1 MVSMN
6 AIPSI
11 NGKYTIFETYQ
22 QFTLGVTYDP
32 PPPRPPQPPISILG
46 QLNFKKIKKN
56 RYCSFLSF
64 PQYIV
69 PDAESSLD
77 TSLLKY
83 TDPNLCFST
92 FSFQK
97 VRIMFLR
104 QTI

>member
-1 MVSMN
+1 M
-6 AIPSI
+6 
-11 NGKYTIFETYQ
+11 TT
-22 QFTLGVTYDP
+22 P
-32 PPPRPPQPPISILG
+32 PPQISYEYFGSTEFLK
-46 QLNFKKIKKN
+46 NKKN
-56 RYCSFLSF
+56 RFCSFLSF

-69 PDAESSLD
+69 PDAESSHD

-83 TDPNLCFST
+83 ADPNLCFST

>member
-1 MVSMN
+1 M
-6 AIPSI
+6 
-11 NGKYTIFETYQ
+11 TT
-22 QFTLGVTYDP
+22 P
-32 PPPRPPQPPISILG
+32 PPPTPKSPMSILG
-46 QLNFKKIKKN
+46 QLNFKNIKKKN

-69 PDAESSLD
+69 PDAESSHD

-104 QTI
+104 QTIWNIRQELHTGSDH